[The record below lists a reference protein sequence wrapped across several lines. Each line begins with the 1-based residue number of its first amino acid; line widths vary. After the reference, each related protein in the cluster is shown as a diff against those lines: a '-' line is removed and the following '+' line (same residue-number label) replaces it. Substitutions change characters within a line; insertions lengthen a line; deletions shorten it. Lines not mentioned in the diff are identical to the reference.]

1 MISGISKNAVFFSF
15 LFVNFIQPLKSAELS
30 KINKIINDR
39 NIKTTLPNISHIE
52 ISSNSQNNS
61 LNSYLE
67 DHANYVK
74 FLKTKT
80 NSLLIA
86 EAENQ
91 QELIIQSDKQS
102 EISDVI
108 YAEGNV
114 SVSYRGRILKAD
126 KLIYDKL
133 NKKINATGNVAL
145 LLGDQLFKVSQLEY
159 SFISEKGYLL
169 DVEGSINTNNLLD
182 DLSSNFSLLDSDKIE
197 KLLAGALSSD
207 RKNHTM

>member
-39 NIKTTLPNISHIE
+39 NIKTSLPNISHIE

-67 DHANYVK
+67 DHVNYVK

-102 EISDVI
+102 EISVMLFMQR
-108 YAEGNV
+108 EMC
-114 SVSYRGRILKAD
+114 LF
-126 KLIYDKL
+126 LIEA
-133 NKKINATGNVAL
+133 N
-145 LLGDQLFKVSQLEY
+145 S
-159 SFISEKGYLL
+159 
-169 DVEGSINTNNLLD
+169 
-182 DLSSNFSLLDSDKIE
+182 
-197 KLLAGALSSD
+197 
-207 RKNHTM
+207 

>member
-39 NIKTTLPNISHIE
+39 NIKTSLPNISHIE

-61 LNSYLE
+61 LNSYLK

-114 SVSYRGRILKAD
+114 SVSYRGKLLKAD

-133 NKKINATGNVAL
+133 NKTIEAKGNITFI
-145 LLGDQLFKVSQLEY
+145 LGNQIFRVSQLEY
-159 SFISEKGYLL
+159 SFIS
-169 DVEGSINTNNLLD
+169 
-182 DLSSNFSLLDSDKIE
+182 
-197 KLLAGALSSD
+197 
-207 RKNHTM
+207 

>member
-1 MISGISKNAVFFSF
+1 MISGLSKKVIFLSF
-15 LFVNFIQPLKSAELS
+15 LFINFIQPSTSAELS
-30 KINKIINDR
+30 KINNR
-39 NIKTTLPNISHIE
+39 NIKLTLSNKNNLKIP
-52 ISSNSQNNS
+52 SNSHKNS
-61 LNSYLE
+61 PSNVFD
-67 DHANYVK
+67 DHTDYVK
-74 FLKTKT
+74 FLKKKT
-80 NSLLIA
+80 DSLLVSK
-86 EAENQ
+86 AENQ
-91 QELIIQSDKQS
+91 QQLIIQSDKQS

-182 DLSSNFSLLDSDKIE
+182 DLSSNFIL
-197 KLLAGALSSD
+197 
-207 RKNHTM
+207 